1 MGRLINTDDLMRNIC
16 KEYDQRAEKGQGLK
30 LAWIEKAVNDTPDA
44 DLTGGEKRVYW
55 CNGLKPDCKK
65 TACYFLGNGECM
77 HTTDE
82 RYAIR

>member
-44 DLTGGEKRVYW
+44 DLTNTVQLYK

-77 HTTDE
+77 LTTDE